1 MCPCSNPCKHT
12 LNHGRGKVIGLETC
26 AESVSCFLEVG
37 PATFA
42 EENVVKI
49 FVKLAT
55 ADTSMIMTSLL
66 VSGSGAKDLV
76 CGP

>member
-26 AESVSCFLEVG
+26 AESVRCFLEDG
-37 PATFA
+37 LATFA
-42 EENVVKI
+42 EENVIKI
-49 FVKLAT
+49 FVKLVT
-55 ADTSMIMTSLL
+55 AETLMVMAGLL

-76 CGP
+76 CSP